1 MRWFFG
7 IMGVTGAAAFYIW
20 QGFVLYQSGAMQM
33 SGFEWT
39 VFSVTVSLAG
49 IGSVALL
56 IFEAALLPACRREF
70 RRGNW
75 MTGGLGIV
83 VLTGITMTMIVM
95 DVEGLLTARADRAAE
110 RHQVAEGVRNIA
122 GELAAAEGERSTWR
136 AKLENTRVSRAD
148 IVFLSS
154 QLAATNRRIDALR
167 SEQQTA
173 KTNGGASPAP
183 AFFAELDGSHS
194 AQWWL
199 LALMI
204 TGIVVRAVLR
214 ATMFYIAT
222 TLLEDDP
229 KERRRAP
236 FDFKGI
242 LASHEPAK
250 AANDDSTHKSGA
262 DSIKAPP
269 AAARR
274 PDAVLPVPR
283 VIPPTEGAI
292 LREILCEMP
301 AGVTQFA
308 DIEAKFGQA
317 CLRHGIVARRER
329 LTSLLATL
337 EIAPAAKNAK
347 GARYKNH
354 LGKPKGQAVTRSQ
367 AAFPILARA

>member
-110 RHQVAEGVRNIA
+110 RNQVADGVRNIA
-122 GELAAAEGERSTWR
+122 GELAAAESERSTWR

-148 IVFLSS
+148 IILLSG
-154 QLAATNRRIDALR
+154 QLAATNQRIDALR
-167 SEQQTA
+167 REQQTA

-250 AANDDSTHKSGA
+250 AANDDSTHRSGA

-269 AAARR
+269 AAV
-274 PDAVLPVPR
+274 PPVPR

-329 LTSLLATL
+329 LTSLLAAL
-337 EIAPAAKNAK
+337 KIAPAAKNAK

-354 LGKPKGQAVTRSQ
+354 LGKPKGQAVNVSRP
-367 AAFPILARA
+367 AFPARACA